1 MPPQPLTSL
10 QANASTA
17 NSNSTINPPSGI
29 SVVCAWPVSGQY
41 GPGSRILFYV
51 LIAACLIAR
60 KNEFIRNACLAGA
73 LLFPAVA
80 ALHAI
85 TLAALH
91 NPNAVDM
98 DIYGAFQLC
107 ALGILAAPLT
117 ARISRTYFN
126 NPGRNLIFLWFGLI
140 LAGLLSLTVE
150 FLRTA
155 THHCSQTDAGL
166 PLTHVSQWNYGDNCT
181 LTCSPDEGPFSPM
194 RQDAA
199 DNIYVIPAPTAF
211 TLGTATLLSA
221 ACCIPPV
228 LSMVSMWN
236 KILQINWRAR
246 FGNEPSP
253 EDMHQPIEG
262 TNNATPMSVKA
273 INGRIR
279 AFLSVVE
286 APVFGAAILA
296 VLIIGERNF
305 FSTQVDYQTEPIA
318 SIGQWAPIVG
328 TGLALFGSLYVALAS
343 MDADESEG
351 SHMDASSRPPSNCSP
366 VGREAAA
373 REDAGGVGD
382 QRMTNELARAQTNTT
397 LDGTRRAVAGWLT
410 NVAEYVGT
418 PQKKSYDDAGFRRGR
433 AMRFPEIPGEEM
445 RNPDLHQIAEQW
457 TSRDPSREP
466 SLRRTSGHTAR
477 ERSNT
482 ADTLQLPSPTYQRTS
497 SRDGLNLPSPPEMTQ
512 ITARARE
519 QSPPAI
525 VITPDPDSMR
535 REGT

>member
-1 MPPQPLTSL
+1 M
-10 QANASTA
+10 
-17 NSNSTINPPSGI
+17 
-29 SVVCAWPVSGQY
+29 VCAWPVSGQY

-155 THHCSQTDAGL
+155 THQCSQTDAGL
-166 PLTHVSQWNYGDNCT
+166 PLTHISQWNYGDVCG
-181 LTCSPDEGPFSPM
+181 LTCSPDQGPFSPM
-194 RQDAA
+194 RKDAA
-199 DNIYVIPAPTAF
+199 DNIYVIPAPSAF

-305 FSTQVDYQTEPIA
+305 FSTQIDYQTEPIA

-343 MDADESEG
+343 MDANESEG
-351 SHMDASSRPPSNCSP
+351 SHMEASSRPPSNCSP
-366 VGREAAA
+366 DGREAP
-373 REDAGGVGD
+373 R
-382 QRMTNELARAQTNTT
+382 RMTNELVRAQTNTT
-397 LDGTRRAVAGWLT
+397 LDGTRRAVAGWLNT
-410 NVAEYVGT
+410 VAEYVGT
-418 PQKKSYDDAGFRRGR
+418 PQQKSYDDAGFRRGR
-433 AMRFPEIPGEEM
+433 AMRYPALPGEEM
-445 RNPDLHQIAEQW
+445 RNPALPQITEQW

-466 SLRRTSGHTAR
+466 SVRRISGTIAR

-482 ADTLQLPSPTYQRTS
+482 ADTLQLPSPTHQRP
-497 SRDGLNLPSPPEMTQ
+497 SRDGWSPPSSPEMTQ
-512 ITARARE
+512 ITSNPRE

-525 VITPDPDSMR
+525 VITPDPDSIR
-535 REGT
+535 REEG

>member
-1 MPPQPLTSL
+1 MDL
-10 QANASTA
+10 
-17 NSNSTINPPSGI
+17 
-29 SVVCAWPVSGQY
+29 
-41 GPGSRILFYV
+41 
-51 LIAACLIAR
+51 
-60 KNEFIRNACLAGA
+60 
-73 LLFPAVA
+73 
-80 ALHAI
+80 
-85 TLAALH
+85 
-91 NPNAVDM
+91 

-126 NPGRNLIFLWFGLI
+126 NPGRNIIFLWFGLI

-155 THHCSQTDAGL
+155 THRCTHTDTGL
-166 PLTHVSQWNYGDNCT
+166 PLSHISQWNYGDTCG
-181 LTCSPDEGPFSPM
+181 LTCSEEAGPFSPM
-194 RQDAA
+194 RKDAA
-199 DNIYVIPAPTAF
+199 NNIYVIPAPTAF

-246 FGNEPSP
+246 FGNEPTA
-253 EDMHQPIEG
+253 EEMDQPIEG
-262 TNNATPMSVKA
+262 TNNATPSSVKA

-286 APVFGAAILA
+286 APIFGAAILA

-305 FSTQVDYQTEPIA
+305 WSTQIDYQTEPIA

-328 TGLALFGSLYVALAS
+328 TGLGVFGSLYVALAATDPRS
-343 MDADESEG
+343 PEEVQADETER
-351 SHMDASSRPPSNCSP
+351 SSPNCSP
-366 VGREAAA
+366 NRTE
-373 REDAGGVGD
+373 ENAGGR
-382 QRMTNELARAQTNTT
+382 RMTNELARAQTNTT

-410 NVAEYVGT
+410 TVAEYVGT

-433 AMRFPEIPGEEM
+433 AMGFPEIPGEIS
-445 RNPDLHQIAEQW
+445 RNPALHQITEQW

-466 SLRRTSGHTAR
+466 SLRRVTRETGR

-482 ADTLQLPSPTYQRTS
+482 ADTLQLPSPTHQRS
-497 SRDGLNLPSPPEMTQ
+497 GRDSLNLPGSPEMVQ
-512 ITARARE
+512 ITSAPRE

-525 VITPDPDSMR
+525 VITPDPETTNYER
-535 REGT
+535 T